1 MAARKKSAGK
11 ARQLGGCIVASV
23 TPMKNSGAIDYPA
36 YRRLVNWFIDQG
48 VDGICA
54 AGTTG
59 ESPTLEPSEHS
70 RFIARTVRIVDGRV
84 PVVAGTGA
92 NSTAE
97 AVSLTRAA
105 CADGADYCLSVVPYY
120 NRPPQ
125 EGLRRHFE
133 KIADKSTRPIILYN
147 VPGRT
152 VADLADETVGLLARH
167 PRIAGIKDATGD
179 ILRAVKIRELTD
191 ESFLL
196 LSGDDTSARI
206 FMQNGGNGVISV
218 TANVAPAAMSRMTR
232 AAGSG
237 DRKAA
242 AAIERKLAAFNSLQ
256 GVQANPIP
264 VKWALHAAG
273 RIGTG
278 LRLPLTVLATGHR
291 SAVAKA
297 AREAARA

>member
-1 MAARKKSAGK
+1 MAGRKKGAAR
-11 ARQLGGCIVASV
+11 ARGLGGCIVASV
-23 TPMKNSGAIDYPA
+23 TPMRKSGAIDYPA
-36 YRRLVNWFIDQG
+36 YRKLINWFIDQG

-59 ESPTLEPSEHS
+59 ESPTLEPREHS
-70 RFIARTVRIVDGRV
+70 EFIARTVKMVDGRV

-125 EGLRRHFE
+125 DGLRRHFE
-133 KIADKSTRPIILYN
+133 KIADKSSRPVIVYN

-152 VADLADETVGLLARH
+152 VTDLSDETVGLLAEH
-167 PRIAGIKDATGD
+167 PRIAGIKDATGN
-179 ILRAVKIRELTD
+179 ICRAVKIRELANED
-191 ESFLL
+191 FIL
-196 LSGDDTSARI
+196 LSGDDASARI

-218 TANVAPAAMSRMTR
+218 TANIAPAAMSRMIR
-232 AAGSG
+232 AAGDG
-237 DRKAA
+237 DCRQAA
-242 AAIERKLAAFNSLQ
+242 RVDRKLAAFNRLQ

-273 RIGTG
+273 RIGPA
-278 LRLPLTVLATGHR
+278 LRLPLVPLDATHR
-291 SAVAKA
+291 GALVKA
-297 AREAARA
+297 ARQAARA